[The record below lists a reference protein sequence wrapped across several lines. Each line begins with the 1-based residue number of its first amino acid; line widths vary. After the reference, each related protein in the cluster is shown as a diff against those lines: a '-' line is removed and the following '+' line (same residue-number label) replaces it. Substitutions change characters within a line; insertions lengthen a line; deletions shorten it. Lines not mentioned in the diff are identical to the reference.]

1 MRFGTPLL
9 LLLLLTFVPVL
20 VALVTLARWRRSA
33 AHRLIGHAA
42 RRQPWLWWPAARMGL
57 ILTALALLGVA
68 AARPQVGARREP
80 APNVSAEVVIALDAS
95 LSMLAEDVGPNRFE
109 RGKVVA
115 TALLDRL
122 YGDRVGVV
130 AFAGSAKVR
139 FPLTMD
145 ITAAKQ
151 LIPTI
156 AIKEGGLEPSTGI
169 ADGIR
174 EAVNLFPNDGPPRG
188 RAVVL
193 ISDGEDLAGA
203 PLDGALAAQARG
215 VVLHTIGVGGD
226 AYAPIFLPGMGGRR
240 QPLIDPTTGQQAQTR
255 REVELLRD
263 LAWAGGGRYVDG
275 NNDEAPSI
283 LSGSLNLLQR
293 GVVSSEE
300 QTVPIE
306 WFQPVAAVALLLLIL
321 SFVLPEDD
329 RRRGAPRAA
338 GLEGTANERT
348 RGVAPLRSSR
358 RRTGR

>member
-9 LLLLLTFVPVL
+9 HLLLLTFVPL
-20 VALVTLARWRRSA
+20 AVTLMMLVRWRRTA
-33 AHRLIGHAA
+33 IAQINPRMA
-42 RRQPWLWWPAARMGL
+42 RAQPRRWRRGARMGL

-68 AARPQVGARREP
+68 AARPQLGSRMEVTP
-80 APNVSAEVVIALDAS
+80 DTSAEVVIALDAS
-95 LSMLAEDVGPNRFE
+95 LSMLAEDVQPNRFE

-139 FPLTMD
+139 FPLTTDM
-145 ITAAKQ
+145 TAARQ
-151 LIPTI
+151 LVPTI
-156 AIKEGGLEPSTGI
+156 AIKEGGLEPSTGL

-174 EAVNLFPNDGPPRG
+174 EAISLFPNDGPPRG

-193 ISDGEDLAGA
+193 ISDGEDLAGS
-203 PLDGALAAQARG
+203 PLDGALAAQERG
-215 VVLHTIGVGGD
+215 VVLHTIGIGGD

-263 LAWAGGGRYVDG
+263 LARAGGGRYVDG

-306 WFQPVAAVALLLLIL
+306 RFQPVAAVALLLLIL

-329 RRRGAPRAA
+329 RRRRAPRAA

-348 RGVAPLRSSR
+348 RGGTPLRSSR